1 MAKIEIKERF
11 CGAVLFAHE
20 AEGNALRVTLEAA
33 VSARAYLGDADLSGA
48 DLRGADLSGAYLRDA
63 YLRDA
68 YLRGADLSGAD
79 LRGAD
84 LSGADLSGADLSGAY
99 LRGAYLRGAY
109 LRGADLSGA
118 YLGDAYLSGADL
130 RGADL
135 RDADLSGADLRGAY
149 LSGAYLSGA
158 DLRDA
163 KLRNDLILRG
173 ERPIFVLG
181 PIGSRCAHLT
191 AYLTDEGIYLS
202 TGCFFGTRIEFEA
215 ALDCEHGDNA
225 HAKEYRVALAMIG
238 AHEEL
243 WAVKDE
249 VKEAA

>member
-48 DLRGADLSGAYLRDA
+48 DL
-63 YLRDA
+63 
-68 YLRGADLSGAD
+68 
-79 LRGAD
+79 
-84 LSGADLSGADLSGAY
+84 SGAY
-99 LRGAYLRGAY
+99 LRG
-109 LRGADLSGA
+109 
-118 YLGDAYLSGADL
+118 
-130 RGADL
+130 
-135 RDADLSGADLRGAY
+135 
-149 LSGAYLSGA
+149 
-158 DLRDA
+158 A

-191 AYLTDEGIYLS
+191 AYLTNEGIYLS

-243 WAVKDE
+243 WSVKDE

>member
-33 VSARAYLGDADLSGA
+33 VSARAYLGDADL
-48 DLRGADLSGAYLRDA
+48 RGADLSGA
-63 YLRDA
+63 
-68 YLRGADLSGAD
+68 G
-79 LRGAD
+79 
-84 LSGADLSGADLSGAY
+84 LSGAY
-99 LRGAYLRGAY
+99 LR
-109 LRGADLSGA
+109 
-118 YLGDAYLSGADL
+118 
-130 RGADL
+130 
-135 RDADLSGADLRGAY
+135 
-149 LSGAYLSGA
+149 GA